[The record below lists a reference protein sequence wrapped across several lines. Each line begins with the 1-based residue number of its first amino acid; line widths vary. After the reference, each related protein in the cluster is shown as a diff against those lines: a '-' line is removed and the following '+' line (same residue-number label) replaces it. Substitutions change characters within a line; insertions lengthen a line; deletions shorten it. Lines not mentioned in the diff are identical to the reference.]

1 METIKILWIR
11 IDVNEQ
17 QDKNWIWKCLKKKLK
32 ERNMHTKKNNYN

>member
-17 QDKNWIWKCLKKKLK
+17 QKKFEFENVWKKNLKK
-32 ERNMHTKKNNYN
+32 EICIQKK